1 MTSSA
6 TRQVPVMSDADYRMI
21 AELVR
26 RHCGLHFG
34 PESRFVLERRV
45 AHRLRQLE
53 LTSFAAYHYILRSSD
68 AERDEFSLLIDDLTV
83 NETFFFREIGQLRGL
98 IREIIPAARLERPS
112 EPVSIWSAG
121 CSSGEEPYTV
131 AMLAL
136 EAGLEVGRDLRIYAS
151 DISRRVLGKARQG
164 VYREASFRETDPLL
178 REKYFTDKDGEC
190 RIADRIRAAVDFVHL
205 NLLDPTKVE
214 LIGKMDVV
222 LCRNVIIYFD
232 AEGKKQV
239 IRTFFD
245 RLRPGGHLLLGHSES
260 LMNLSSDFQ
269 LKHLRSDL
277 VYQRPLPGTSAR
289 NPWDTIVEQTLGD
302 GDES

>member
-1 MTSSA
+1 MKA
-6 TRQVPVMSDADYRMI
+6 LGEKPVPDMSDADYRMI

-68 AERDEFSLLIDDLTV
+68 AERDELSLLIDDLTV

-98 IREIIPAARLERPS
+98 IREIIPAVRLERPD

-136 EAGLEVGRDLRIYAS
+136 EAGLDLGRELRIVAS

-164 VYREASFRETDPLL
+164 MYREASFRETDDLM
-178 REKYFTDKDGEC
+178 REKYFTEKDGEW
-190 RIADRIRAAVDFVHL
+190 RISDHVRSAIDFVHL
-205 NLLDPTKVE
+205 NLMDPAKVE
-214 LIGKMDVV
+214 LIGPMDVV

-232 AEGKKQV
+232 GDGKKRV

-260 LMNLSSDFQ
+260 LMSISSDFQ

-277 VYQRPLPGTSAR
+277 VYQRPLPGVSAIS
-289 NPWDTIVEQTLGD
+289 PWDSIVEQMLGEE
-302 GDES
+302 DEA

>member
-6 TRQVPVMSDADYRMI
+6 TKQVPVMSDADYRMI

-53 LTSFAAYHYILRSSD
+53 LTSFAAYHYLLRSSD
-68 AERDEFSLLIDDLTV
+68 AERDEFALLIDDLTV

-98 IREIIPAARLERPS
+98 IREIIPAARLERPRR
-112 EPVSIWSAG
+112 AG
-121 CSSGEEPYTV
+121 FDLVGRLLVSGEEPYTV

-136 EAGLEVGRDLRIYAS
+136 EAGLEIGRDLRIYAS

-205 NLLDPTKVE
+205 NLLEPAKAE

-269 LKHLRSDL
+269 LKHLRS
-277 VYQRPLPGTSAR
+277 
-289 NPWDTIVEQTLGD
+289 
-302 GDES
+302 

>member
-1 MTSSA
+1 MTSSLA
-6 TRQVPVMSDADYRMI
+6 RKDPAMSDADYRMI
-21 AELVR
+21 AHLVR
-26 RHCGLHFG
+26 QHCGLHFG

-53 LTSFAAYHYILRSSD
+53 LSSHAAYHYILRSSE
-68 AERDEFSLLIDDLTV
+68 AERDELALLIDELTV
-83 NETFFFREIGQLRGL
+83 NETFFFREVGQLHGL
-98 IREIIPAARLERPS
+98 IREIIPSVRLERA
-112 EPVSIWSAG
+112 EAPVSIWCAG
-121 CSSGEEPYTV
+121 CSSGEEPYSV

-136 EAGLEVGRDLRIYAS
+136 EAGLDVGRDLRIYAS

-164 VYREASFRETDPLL
+164 VYREASFRETDPLM
-178 REKYFTDKDGEC
+178 REKYFTEKDGEW
-190 RIADRIRAAVDFVHL
+190 RICDEVRNAVDFVHL
-205 NLLDPTKVE
+205 NLLEHDKVE
-214 LIGKMDVV
+214 LLGTMDVI

-232 AEGKKQV
+232 REGKKQV

-289 NPWDTIVEQTLGD
+289 NPWDAIVEQTLD
-302 GDES
+302 AEDV